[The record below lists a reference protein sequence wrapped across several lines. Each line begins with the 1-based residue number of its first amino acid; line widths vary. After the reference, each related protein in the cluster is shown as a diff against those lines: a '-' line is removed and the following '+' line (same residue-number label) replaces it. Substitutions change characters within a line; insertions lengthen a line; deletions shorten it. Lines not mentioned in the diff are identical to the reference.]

1 MKEPFYRIELSAQKH
16 LELLTTISA
25 GLLASGHFT
34 MEADD
39 DTTDGSEQLMQAKDP
54 RRGCALLVTDAAVE
68 ILSD

>member
-1 MKEPFYRIELSAQKH
+1 
-16 LELLTTISA
+16 
-25 GLLASGHFT
+25 

-68 ILSD
+68 ILSDLCRIAAEDVGAGTHGSLPDVNLVEEEPSTN